1 MYFRPF
7 FHDIR
12 EVHILA
18 RLYPLFSSSKGN
30 ATFIG
35 TPKGGVLID
44 AGVTYRRL
52 CMGLERCGLSLSA
65 IQGVFITHDHSDH
78 VRGLKTLTER
88 LTVPIYG
95 QGKTLRNLIDHDA
108 IALRANLQEI
118 GAASIQVADVSLNA
132 FVTPHD
138 TVQSCGYRIAMPDG
152 KICAVCTDL
161 GYVTRGVEE
170 ALNGCD
176 LVLLEANYD
185 EDLLREGKYPPY
197 VKERIL
203 SKVGHLSN
211 TDCAAQA
218 KKLVQSGTTRL
229 ILGHLSQENNR
240 PHLAEQAVVSALAD
254 MVRGQDY
261 LLQVAKVETEGEMI
275 AF

>member
-1 MYFRPF
+1 M
-7 FHDIR
+7 
-12 EVHILA
+12 A

-35 TPKGGVLID
+35 TPQGGVLID

-52 CMGLERCGLSLSA
+52 CLAFERCGLPLSA

-78 VRGLKTLTER
+78 VRGLKTLTEH
-88 LTVPIYG
+88 LQVPIYG
-95 QGKTLRNLIDHDA
+95 QGKTLRNLIDHEAVAASA
-108 IALRANLQEI
+108 ILQEI
-118 GAASIQVADVSLNA
+118 NQSSIAIADLSLNA

-138 TVQSCGYRIAMPDG
+138 TVQSCGYRITMADG
-152 KICAVCTDL
+152 KVCAVCTDL
-161 GYVTRGVEE
+161 GHVTRTVEE
-170 ALNGCD
+170 ALTGCD

-185 EDLLREGKYPPY
+185 ENLLRGGKYPPY
-197 VKERIL
+197 VKARIL

-211 TDCAAQA
+211 MDCAAQA
-218 KKLVQSGTTRL
+218 RKLIQNGTTRL

-240 PHLAEQAVVSALAD
+240 PQLAEETVVETLSD

>member
-1 MYFRPF
+1 MHFRPF
-7 FHDIR
+7 FHTIR
-12 EVHILA
+12 EVYILA

-35 TPKGGVLID
+35 TPRGGVLID

-52 CMGLERCGLSLSA
+52 CMGMERCNLPLSA

-78 VRGLKTLTER
+78 VRGLKTLTEH
-88 LTVPIYG
+88 LPVPIYG
-95 QGKTLRNLIDHDA
+95 QGKTLRNLIDHNA
-108 IALRANLQEI
+108 IASCANLQEI
-118 GAASIQVADVSLNA
+118 NTGSVHVADISLNA
-132 FVTPHD
+132 FETPHD
-138 TVQSCGYRIAMPDG
+138 TVQSCGYRVVMPDG

-170 ALNGCD
+170 ALNGCN

-185 EDLLREGKYPPY
+185 ENLLRSGKYPPY
-197 VKERIL
+197 VKARIL

-211 TDCAAQA
+211 MDCAVQVR
-218 KKLVQSGTTRL
+218 KLVQSGTTRL

-240 PHLAEQAVVSALAD
+240 PQLAEDAVVDALAD

>member
-1 MYFRPF
+1 M
-7 FHDIR
+7 
-12 EVHILA
+12 A

-52 CMGLERCGLSLSA
+52 CMGLARCELPLSA

-78 VRGLKTLTER
+78 VRGLKTLTEQ
-88 LTVPIYG
+88 LHVPIYG

-108 IALRANLQEI
+108 LSPGAILQEI
-118 GAASIQVADVSLNA
+118 RQGSIQVADLSLNA
-132 FVTPHD
+132 FETPHD
-138 TVQSCGYRIAMPDG
+138 TVQSCGYRIVMPDG
-152 KICAVCTDL
+152 KVCAVCTDL
-161 GYVTRGVEE
+161 GHVTRGVEE
-170 ALNGCD
+170 ALTGCD

-185 EDLLREGKYPPY
+185 ENLLRGGKYPPY
-197 VKERIL
+197 VKARIL

-211 TDCAAQA
+211 MDCAAQA
-218 KKLVQSGTTRL
+218 RKLIQSGTTRL

-240 PHLAEQAVVSALAD
+240 PQLAEEAVVNHLAD